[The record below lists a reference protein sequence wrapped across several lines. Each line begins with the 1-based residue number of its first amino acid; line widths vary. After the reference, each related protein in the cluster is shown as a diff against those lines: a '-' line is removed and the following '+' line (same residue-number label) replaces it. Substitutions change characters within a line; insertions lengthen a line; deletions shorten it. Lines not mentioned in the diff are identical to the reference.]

1 MGYEY
6 YGSQSLG
13 NYVQWPG
20 MQDCGAYDPRYRPW
34 YAVGASGPKDV
45 LVVIDTSGSM
55 VGTRISLAREAA
67 RYVLDTLTDGDYGG
81 VVTFSFCSVAMP
93 PPQAQHAA
101 VAEMPVNGTK
111 SVSFPQEDCQ
121 PMPGAP

>member
-1 MGYEY
+1 MP
-6 YGSQSLG
+6 SSSRRR
-13 NYVQWPG
+13 
-20 MQDCGAYDPRYRPW
+20 YDPRYRPW

-81 VVTFSFCSVAMP
+81 VVTFSSSAYRRMVTVAVL
-93 PPQAQHAA
+93 A
-101 VAEMPVNGTK
+101 VPHLTTT
-111 SVSFPQEDCQ
+111 SSSDCI
-121 PMPGAP
+121 